1 MKDTRRPPQRTG
13 SPERCA
19 TRTGAIALG
28 AAALLHATSAAAA
41 PFIYSCTLGS
51 EHLTRD
57 RYIAECSHLEQR
69 VLNPDGSLHH
79 IEPPTRTMEEQ
90 DRINEQKHLDEQKR
104 KQQQEAERRDHLLLR
119 DYPDRAAHDRARAK
133 QLDEVRGKMRVSAAR
148 LAHLVADRKP
158 LLDEAEFY
166 VGKPFP
172 DKLKR
177 ALDQNDAL
185 LAAQKA
191 VIENQRDEIARINE
205 RCDIELVQLRRLWA
219 GAAPG
224 SMASAPASKQDPRP
238 KDR

>member
-1 MKDTRRPPQRTG
+1 MKDTRRPPLRTG
-13 SPERCA
+13 SPARRA
-19 TRTGAIALG
+19 TRAGAIALG
-28 AAALLHATSAAAA
+28 AAALLHAASAAAA
-41 PFIYSCTLGS
+41 PFIYSCTLDGKR
-51 EHLTRD
+51 LTRD

-90 DRINEQKHLDEQKR
+90 DRINEQKHQDELKR
-104 KQQQEAERRDHLLLR
+104 KQQQEAERRDHTLLR
-119 DYPDRAAHDRARAK
+119 DYPDQAAHDRTRAK
-133 QLDEVRGKMRVSAAR
+133 QLDEVRGKMRVSEVRLAR
-148 LAHLVADRKP
+148 LLADRKP

-185 LAAQKA
+185 LAAQKQL
-191 VIENQRDEIARINE
+191 IENQRDEIARINE
-205 RCDIELVQLRRLWA
+205 RFDVELAHLRQLWA

-224 SMASAPASKQDPRP
+224 SLASVPVSKQDPRP
-238 KDR
+238 KGR